1 MAQGSLEQPGPEGSA
16 ASRVVRGGGGCPG
29 EEGGRPPLPAVCR
42 LPAAPARPAPRP
54 GTPGTAMGWSAGTS
68 PRHDDCWGPGAGRL
82 DRGSCCLMALGA
94 GWCLPGQERAGGQ
107 WGWAGHQL
115 WTSHM
120 CWNSPIPCLVQE
132 HGVMVNVRPAG
143 LCPEQ
148 QSWGMAGEP
157 RRKRRQEGLWGF
169 PVGWWLASPWALREQ
184 EALVWWWLPVALL
197 APVWWQK
204 LERVA
209 QVLGG
214 GAQETVAL
222 RWLKLKQLVMGW

>member
-157 RRKRRQEGLWGF
+157 RRKRR
-169 PVGWWLASPWALREQ
+169 
-184 EALVWWWLPVALL
+184 
-197 APVWWQK
+197 
-204 LERVA
+204 
-209 QVLGG
+209 
-214 GAQETVAL
+214 
-222 RWLKLKQLVMGW
+222 